1 MAARIIK
8 KGRRRAAVP
17 RPSTQPVQETPA
29 AGLSAR
35 VRPREKSGGGGKAGN
50 RDDEE
55 EDGDDETW
63 YDAREDWG
71 KRWPTKRLRPAATKI
86 RPERDPPHRL

>member
-1 MAARIIK
+1 M
-8 KGRRRAAVP
+8 P

-63 YDAREDWG
+63 HDARED
-71 KRWPTKRLRPAATKI
+71 
-86 RPERDPPHRL
+86 